1 MARQIDIR
9 VLGPMEVLV
18 DDRPV
23 ALPGK
28 RLRGLLAALLVRPR
42 HVLTPDQLIEDVWG
56 VRAHRTARASL
67 HNLVSTLRR
76 TLGSDV
82 LVTTSAGYGLAIED
96 VQTDAGTFEALV
108 AEAMTSTA
116 RQRLESLSDALA
128 LWRGSPY
135 VDVRYESF
143 AQYEIV
149 RLEELHIWALEER
162 IAARLELGE
171 PHAVVADLT
180 GLVSRF
186 PLRERLRRMLILSLH
201 RSGRPIDA
209 VAVYVD
215 WHRRLAA
222 AGFVPANALSQMH
235 DELEALAPGIAA
247 CLRVDASSRRAGRY
261 PRRTLRREADEPGA
275 TWRLCL
281 ARRRI
286 RALVAQRQEHRV
298 PNPATEARHLP
309 GALQDVGLS
318 TNQCATVG
326 WWAGRRQRGRRWLS
340 CVGATPTGSIRD
352 TVAERRGARLQS
364 AAQRFDS
371 ARCLFLPR
379 IERRM
384 ER

>member
-18 DDRPV
+18 DDHPV

-42 HVLTPDQLIEDVWG
+42 QVLTPDQLIEDVWG

-76 TLGSDV
+76 VLGPDV
-82 LVTTSAGYGLAIED
+82 LVTTSAGYALAIED
-96 VQTDAGTFEALV
+96 AETDAGRFEALV
-108 AEAMTSTA
+108 AKAMTSTP
-116 RQRLESLSDALA
+116 RQQLQSLSNALA

-171 PHAVVADLT
+171 PQAVVAYLT

-186 PLRERLRRMLILSLH
+186 PLRERLRRMLIVALH

-215 WHRRLAA
+215 WHRRHH
-222 AGFVPANALSQMH
+222 P
-235 DELEALAPGIAA
+235 
-247 CLRVDASSRRAGRY
+247 
-261 PRRTLRREADEPGA
+261 
-275 TWRLCL
+275 
-281 ARRRI
+281 
-286 RALVAQRQEHRV
+286 RV
-298 PNPATEARHLP
+298 PEVSPAHLE
-309 GALQDVGLS
+309 
-318 TNQCATVG
+318 T
-326 WWAGRRQRGRRWLS
+326 
-340 CVGATPTGSIRD
+340 
-352 TVAERRGARLQS
+352 
-364 AAQRFDS
+364 
-371 ARCLFLPR
+371 
-379 IERRM
+379 
-384 ER
+384 